1 MAYKN
6 TVYQKAINVLERRR
20 ERATLEA
27 NSRMIEISQKL
38 PEIDEIQK
46 KLSAIGF
53 SISKLFFHKG
63 NREDEVN
70 KLRKASLAL
79 QKEKKEILV
88 KNGYDEDALTT
99 KFFCPVCSDT
109 GYYND
114 RMCNCH
120 KELLKE
126 IERD

>member
-1 MAYKN
+1 M
-6 TVYQKAINVLERRR
+6 TV
-20 ERATLEA
+20 
-27 NSRMIEISQKL
+27 
-38 PEIDEIQK
+38 
-46 KLSAIGF
+46 IGF

-126 IERD
+126 IERDSLRKNSLSVLPKFSFCKSERIFWLVP

>member
-79 QKEKKEILV
+79 QKEKR
-88 KNGYDEDALTT
+88 
-99 KFFCPVCSDT
+99 KF
-109 GYYND
+109 
-114 RMCNCH
+114 
-120 KELLKE
+120 LLKTVMMRMHSQQSFSALCAV
-126 IERD
+126 IQGIIMTVCVTAIRSF

>member
-63 NREDEVN
+63 KQCGQIR
-70 KLRKASLAL
+70 
-79 QKEKKEILV
+79 
-88 KNGYDEDALTT
+88 LT
-99 KFFCPVCSDT
+99 
-109 GYYND
+109 
-114 RMCNCH
+114 
-120 KELLKE
+120 LL
-126 IERD
+126 

>member
-46 KLSAIGF
+46 K
-53 SISKLFFHKG
+53 
-63 NREDEVN
+63 
-70 KLRKASLAL
+70 
-79 QKEKKEILV
+79 
-88 KNGYDEDALTT
+88 
-99 KFFCPVCSDT
+99 
-109 GYYND
+109 
-114 RMCNCH
+114 
-120 KELLKE
+120 
-126 IERD
+126 